1 MVLYRNTTT
10 SPMRIGEAVVRPN
23 LTIELDV
30 ANVPAGLSPVET
42 AKPAAKKPAAKKAV
56 KKSTKNVASEE

>member
-1 MVLYRNTTT
+1 
-10 SPMRIGEAVVRPN
+10 MRIGEAVVRPN

-30 ANVPAGLSPVET
+30 ANVPAGLAPVQT

-56 KKSTKNVASEE
+56 KKSTKNVAAEE